1 MTWHGKDVNEHWG
14 LLCSIPAKVRHPAVG
29 SCWGLIIYV
38 PAPLCSCCLILS
50 VSVTHFPLSFKL
62 IVFSFIFPFFIYF
75 ILHISWCFVQSFY
88 QGGPPTAI
96 NSVTS
101 HLMSSAIKGR
111 CFSVW
116 CYSHLENSTFTGVS
130 SLSFAFS
137 TLSVGYISIFVN
149 QYNHR
154 IVKCNFEFSD
164 LHLWFMEHIYMLSF
178 VQCQV
183 SPLITVD
190 LNYDRKVILTV
201 ITKEA
206 SI

>member
-50 VSVTHFPLSFKL
+50 MSVTHFALSFKL

-75 ILHISWCFVQSFY
+75 ILHISWCFIQSFY
-88 QGGPPTAI
+88 QRGPPTVV

-111 CFSVW
+111 CFNAW
-116 CYSHLENSTFTGVS
+116 CYSHLGRIPRLQSQFFVLCIFNIITS
-130 SLSFAFS
+130 AF
-137 TLSVGYISIFVN
+137 L
-149 QYNHR
+149 
-154 IVKCNFEFSD
+154 
-164 LHLWFMEHIYMLSF
+164 L
-178 VQCQV
+178 
-183 SPLITVD
+183 LINAT
-190 LNYDRKVILTV
+190 T
-201 ITKEA
+201 E
-206 SI
+206 